1 MSRKGI
7 EVAPQR
13 RDIRAAVNDA
23 LASVHAHQCAH
34 GVRRLHDRTQ
44 IGPCAERV
52 GCLRDGHHA
61 RAAVDQSV
69 ESFGHQPSRIVE
81 GQHPQFGPLAQRDRL
96 PRNEVRV
103 VLHLAHDDI
112 VARPQERIAPCVG
125 HRVERCRRP
134 RREDHLLAVRGADKG
149 ADTVARRF
157 VTLRRLLGQTMYAAV
172 DIGIQLPMQVI
183 DRIDHTTRL
192 LRRSS
197 AIEVDQRAAVHLGRE
212 QRKIRTYLF
221 NIKHSYI
228 RSSFATILR

>member
-1 MSRKGI
+1 M
-7 EVAPQR
+7 
-13 RDIRAAVNDA
+13 NDA

-44 IGPCAERV
+44 IGPCTERV

-172 DIGIQLPMQVI
+172 DIGVQLPMQVI
-183 DRIDHTTRL
+183 DRIDHATRL
-192 LRRSS
+192 LRRSP
-197 AIEVDQRAAVHLGRE
+197 AIEVDQRAAVHFGRE

>member
-1 MSRKGI
+1 M
-7 EVAPQR
+7 
-13 RDIRAAVNDA
+13 
-23 LASVHAHQCAH
+23 
-34 GVRRLHDRTQ
+34 
-44 IGPCAERV
+44 
-52 GCLRDGHHA
+52 
-61 RAAVDQSV
+61 
-69 ESFGHQPSRIVE
+69 
-81 GQHPQFGPLAQRDRL
+81 
-96 PRNEVRV
+96 

-183 DRIDHTTRL
+183 DRIDHATRL
-192 LRRSS
+192 LRRSP
-197 AIEVDQRAAVHLGRE
+197 AIEVDQRATVHLGRE